1 MTINNNST
9 FDLHLEEEEY
19 KMLNNCV
26 AFLEQFLRDGYE
38 DADYIENT
46 DDGSELYRNELQAAR
61 DVIEKLGNQLDS
73 YWERF

>member
-38 DADYIENT
+38 DAIYIENT
-46 DDGSELYRNELQAAR
+46 DDGKELYRTELQTAR
-61 DVIEKLGNQLDS
+61 DVLEKLGNQLDS

>member
-1 MTINNNST
+1 MTVNNNST

-38 DADYIENT
+38 DAIYIENT
-46 DDGSELYRNELQAAR
+46 DDGGEIYRNELQAAK
-61 DVIEKLGNQLDS
+61 DILEELGRQVDS